1 MSLHGVSQENI
12 QVVPLVV
19 LTVKIIERKSRAIDL
34 AKKLNTDSQNIAGA
48 WPLNLDFPSF
58 ALIGPRIISE
68 IDSSLKNLDLEL
80 TREQVKLVEFK
91 RLRNLSITFTF
102 M

>member
-1 MSLHGVSQENI
+1 MVH
-12 QVVPLVV
+12 LVV
-19 LTVKIIERKSRAIDL
+19 LIVKIIERENQELIDL

-68 IDSSLKNLDLEL
+68 IDSSLKNLDLE
-80 TREQVKLVEFK
+80 F
-91 RLRNLSITFTF
+91 N
-102 M
+102 